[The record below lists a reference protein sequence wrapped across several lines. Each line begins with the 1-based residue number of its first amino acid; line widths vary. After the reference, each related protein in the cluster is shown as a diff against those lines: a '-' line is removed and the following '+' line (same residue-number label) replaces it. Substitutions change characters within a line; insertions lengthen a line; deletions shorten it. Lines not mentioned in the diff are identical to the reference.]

1 MRLTNT
7 DGKQYIDGMAG
18 LWCVNIGWGHRE
30 VVDAITAQANDLAYY
45 HSFFSMGT
53 EAPIRL
59 ADRLLRLVPDNMSK
73 IFFGN
78 SGSDANDTNVKL
90 VWYYNN
96 LRGRPEKKKIISRKR
111 AYHGA
116 VTVASASLTGC
127 LPSIHTAFDLP
138 LPPVLHTE
146 TPHHWRN
153 AEPGMSERAFS
164 AWVRA
169 EAGGDDPGRRP
180 GDGGGLH
187 RRAGDGRGRRDRPA
201 GGLLPRDAG
210 GPAQVRRADDRR
222 RGDYRLR
229 PHRQLVRVHHLRHRG
244 PTS

>member
-1 MRLTNT
+1 MPGRDLDEAALIEHCRARLAAFKVPVAIDVRSEPLPVNANGKVVKRQLQEELFPIPEDRLVCGGAGRTTNHSGEGTHDGYRTGAHLSLEEMDKQSFLHPYTALKPHLENGPNIIASGSGVRLTNT

-96 LRGRPEKKKIISRKR
+96 LRGKTREKEDHLR
-111 AYHGA
+111 
-116 VTVASASLTGC
+116 ASAPT
-127 LPSIHTAFDLP
+127 TASRWP
-138 LPPVLHTE
+138 
-146 TPHHWRN
+146 
-153 AEPGMSERAFS
+153 
-164 AWVRA
+164 
-169 EAGGDDPGRRP
+169 
-180 GDGGGLH
+180 
-187 RRAGDGRGRRDRPA
+187 RRA
-201 GGLLPRDAG
+201 
-210 GPAQVRRADDRR
+210 
-222 RGDYRLR
+222 
-229 PHRQLVRVHHLRHRG
+229 
-244 PTS
+244 